1 MTAELDANSITNSE
15 EGESLLLPLI
25 QGILQNPKY
34 LPAHQLLNLSLSK
47 NANYAST
54 ASRGGRMNS
63 ELSNHLNGRLGND
76 ANNYLPIVEDSGTE
90 SGEDL
95 RLLAAGLQ
103 NNLKRM
109 ENEQQLANGDHT
121 TSSNPLLKGNNDALG
136 TGLLMEVTMALE
148 RLQNSLNLGEIDLE
162 ESKKVAL
169 LNLVAR
175 LQRGLISPEKIVES
189 NADTDS
195 AISNPAASPIED
207 LHMED
212 HQGRRGSSGANR
224 FAKRRNREKRH
235 TVGVSR
241 EELADAR
248 RIIEELEL
256 ISTMPTTKPKV
267 TATVV
272 NSTPGVYNAILTR
285 QFSEPVTLLRP
296 SQFVPKEANQNI
308 EITGKSKYRVL
319 LKQSVSLDQPISIL
333 KNTVIKHDPI
343 IIKKMEQFPVEEK
356 THPPAEFKSKKFT
369 SSVLQRTL
377 SNTNN
382 KFGNNIKN
390 NDNGDDSD
398 GESSS
403 SDDDGEEMT
412 NTKFYQSNKFKA
424 KDNYLRNQQ
433 QQQENVNAFNYSSG
447 DETSG
452 GFNRQ
457 SKYTSKKMKMK
468 RANTVDLPKS
478 YSFVNT
484 FDLSDKECSDNETMR
499 NTYQNRATGLKTTI
513 TGGTG
518 FGSTMQIAPK
528 FTPKTE
534 NDHKFLA
541 FIQKQNQNVT
551 PSWINPSGEKS
562 GARTQNWTNKFG
574 NLKHRFEGEDP
585 KEALKPQHKDTSS
598 SAANFWKTIEKEK
611 PSAKVMP
618 LPPIPNPVKMPTSTE
633 KFPWKSSQERLI
645 RIEDPIAIQKKK
657 PMMDKFEPKAQ
668 PHVENPRLIPEP
680 NKLPVSKPIMVN
692 QFSHAP
698 MSAFKP
704 PISKKLMSSFKPI
717 QPMEET
723 IKKPMP
729 TMSNGM
735 VKQMA
740 ETGYSLNN
748 QIVQPRKKINS
759 PTRMIA
765 DSSYI
770 KIKKP
775 VKVEE
780 APQPTPWAGR
790 AKSDRVMSIATS
802 KFEQNQPTV
811 TFSQQLPHMEPTV
824 KLRNNPL
831 YSGSFEKRSSL
842 PPNASYAS
850 YASFDPITF
859 DSKPKSNHE
868 ISTKPLTFQK
878 VCFSPPPPVVKP
890 TKKED
895 YTFVITDFTQPT
907 SVSTYIPHDEKLSRR
922 DSLTNPAEEPI
933 VLTCNRTMI
942 SPGDKPKPLELYE
955 ISTTPTPLSSQ
966 ISNDHSTISNDTS
979 FCEELDNEMKDLD
992 TVEHRA
998 VSRVMKAP
1006 VISTA
1011 FTQSS
1016 ELHNLND
1023 SHKENS
1029 MVKNLQDSLKK
1040 FSQKSPTPQDNAMNK
1055 FSAKSP
1061 TSPEKRVLDTKRLSQ
1076 DSTSSSNEYK
1086 LTSLKF
1092 PTKVDFDKRPKDF
1105 AQQLSQD
1112 SSNSSIDFLPTIK
1125 VPFPAQPETSYSFTY
1140 ASPPKIQVKSPS
1152 IDPQPHIIFNNT
1164 ANRAAYNPVPA
1175 HIHAQQHSHM
1185 LQKAKSTH
1193 MLAIPKPSDPP
1204 KPQIVMT
1211 EKQKQVSSYFTGN
1224 KIEASVAKPSFNA
1237 ASSFVKPVTFNKVE
1251 PISTQSSSITR
1262 KSSLYTKTSTASKPA
1277 QHQNSMGS
1285 LSRSR
1290 TMPSLVNV
1298 ELLDESNIDDAFE
1311 ELLMQ

>member
-1 MTAELDANSITNSE
+1 MTAELDANSIANSDQIK

-34 LPAHQLLNLSLSK
+34 LPAHQLLSLNLSK

-54 ASRGGRMNS
+54 ASRGGRMSS

-109 ENEQQLANGDHT
+109 ENEQQLASGDYT

-136 TGLLMEVTMALE
+136 TGLLMEVTTALE

-195 AISNPAASPIED
+195 AISNHAASPVD
-207 LHMED
+207 GLHMED
-212 HQGRRGSSGANR
+212 QQGRRGSSGVNR
-224 FAKRRNREKRH
+224 FGKRRNREKRH

-256 ISTMPTTKPKV
+256 ISSMPTTKPKI

-285 QFSEPVTLLRP
+285 QFSEPITLLRP
-296 SQFVPKEANQNI
+296 SQFVPKEANQHI
-308 EITGKSKYRVL
+308 EITGKSKYRML

-333 KNTVIKHDPI
+333 KNTVIKHEPI

-356 THPPAEFKSKKFT
+356 TYPPVEFKSKKFT

-382 KFGNNIKN
+382 KFGSNTKN
-390 NDNGDDSD
+390 NNNGDDSD

-412 NTKFYQSNKFKA
+412 NTKFHQSNKFKA

-433 QQQENVNAFNYSSG
+433 HQSQENVNAFNYSSG

-452 GFNRQ
+452 IANRQ

-468 RANTVDLPKS
+468 RANTVNLPKS

-513 TGGTG
+513 TGGSG
-518 FGSTMQIAPK
+518 FGSTKQLAPT

-541 FIQKQNQNVT
+541 FIQKQNQNIT
-551 PSWINPSGEKS
+551 PSWINPSAEKS

-574 NLKHRFEGEDP
+574 NLKNRFEGDES
-585 KEALKPQHKDTSS
+585 KEVLKRQQKETTS
-598 SAANFWKTIEKEK
+598 SAANFWKTVEKEK
-611 PSAKVMP
+611 PSAKVSP

-633 KFPWKSSQERLI
+633 KFPWKSSQEKLI
-645 RIEDPIAIQKKK
+645 KIEDSIQKKK

-668 PHVENPRLIPEP
+668 PIMEKQRLIPEP
-680 NKLPVSKPIMVN
+680 KKLPVSKPIMVN

-723 IKKPMP
+723 IKKPMS

-748 QIVQPRKKINS
+748 QAIEPRKRINS

-770 KIKKP
+770 RIKKP
-775 VKVEE
+775 VKLEE
-780 APQPTPWAGR
+780 APQPKPWSGR

-811 TFSQQLPHMEPTV
+811 TFSQQLQHLEPTV

-831 YSGSFEKRSSL
+831 YSGTYEKRSSL

-850 YASFDPITF
+850 FDPISF
-859 DSKPKSNHE
+859 DKPKNNQEQSQKAL
-868 ISTKPLTFQK
+868 SFQK
-878 VCFSPPPPVVKP
+878 VCFSPPPPTVKS
-890 TKKED
+890 TKKDD

-907 SVSTYIPHDEKLSRR
+907 SVSTYIPHDDKLNRR

-942 SPGDKPKPLELYE
+942 SPADKPKPFELYE
-955 ISTTPTPLSSQ
+955 ISKTPTPLSSQ
-966 ISNDHSTISNDTS
+966 IFNDHSTVSNDAS
-979 FCEELDNEMKDLD
+979 FCEELDNEMNDLD
-992 TVEHRA
+992 SVEHRA

-1040 FSQKSPTPQDNAMNK
+1040 FSQKSPTPLENTSNK
-1055 FSAKSP
+1055 FSPKSP
-1061 TSPEKRVLDTKRLSQ
+1061 TPPEKRVLDTKRLSQ

-1092 PTKVDFDKRPKDF
+1092 PTKFDFDKRPKDF

-1112 SSNSSIDFLPTIK
+1112 SSNSSIDFLPVIK

-1140 ASPPKIQVKSPS
+1140 ASAPKIQVKSPS
-1152 IDPQPHIIFNNT
+1152 IDPPAHIVYNNT
-1164 ANRAAYNPVPA
+1164 NSRAPYNPVPA
-1175 HIHAQQHSHM
+1175 QIHAQQHSHM

-1193 MLAIPKPSDPP
+1193 MLAIPKPSEQP

-1211 EKQKQVSSYFTGN
+1211 EKQKTVSSYFTGN
-1224 KIEASVAKPSFNA
+1224 KIEAPVSKPSFNA
-1237 ASSFVKPVTFNKVE
+1237 ASYVKPVTINHE
-1251 PISTQSSSITR
+1251 PVSSQSSSITR
-1262 KSSLYTKTSTASKPA
+1262 KSSLYTKAATKAA
-1277 QHQNSMGS
+1277 QRQNSMGS

-1290 TMPSLVNV
+1290 TMPSLANV
-1298 ELLDESNIDDAFE
+1298 DFLDESNIDDAFE
-1311 ELLMQ
+1311 ELLSSTNL

>member
-1 MTAELDANSITNSE
+1 MTAELDANSITNSDHIE

-34 LPAHQLLNLSLSK
+34 LPAHHLLNLSLSK

-54 ASRGGRMNS
+54 ASRGGRMSS

-109 ENEQQLANGDHT
+109 ENEQQLASGDH
-121 TSSNPLLKGNNDALG
+121 TSSNPLLRGNNDALG
-136 TGLLMEVTMALE
+136 TGLLMEVTTALE

-195 AISNPAASPIED
+195 AISNPAASPVEG

-256 ISTMPTTKPKV
+256 ISTMPTTKPKI

-285 QFSEPVTLLRP
+285 QFSEPITLLRP
-296 SQFVPKEANQNI
+296 SQFVPKEANQHI
-308 EITGKSKYRVL
+308 EIAGKSKYRNL
-319 LKQSVSLDQPISIL
+319 FKQSVSLDQPTSIL
-333 KNTVIKHDPI
+333 KNTIIRHEPI
-343 IIKKMEQFPVEEK
+343 IIKKMDQFPVEEK
-356 THPPAEFKSKKFT
+356 LHPPVEFKSKKFT

-382 KFGNNIKN
+382 KFVNSIKN

-403 SDDDGEEMT
+403 SDDDGGEMT

-452 GFNRQ
+452 GFNRP

-499 NTYQNRATGLKTTI
+499 NTYHNRATGLKTTI

-518 FGSTMQIAPK
+518 FGSTMHIAPK

-541 FIQKQNQNVT
+541 FIQKQNHNVT
-551 PSWINPSGEKS
+551 PSWINPSAEKQ
-562 GARTQNWTNKFG
+562 GGKTQNWTNKFG
-574 NLKHRFEGEDP
+574 NLKNRFEGDEP
-585 KEALKPQHKDTSS
+585 KEVLKPQQKETSS
-598 SAANFWKTIEKEK
+598 SAANFWKTVEKEK

-633 KFPWKSSQERLI
+633 KFPWKSSQEKLI
-645 RIEDPIAIQKKK
+645 RLEDTIQKKK
-657 PMMDKFEPKAQ
+657 PLMDKFEPKAQ
-668 PHVENPRLIPEP
+668 PQLEKPRLIPEP

-704 PISKKLMSSFKPI
+704 PISKKLLSSFKPI
-717 QPMEET
+717 QPMEES

-740 ETGYSLNN
+740 ETGYSMNN
-748 QIVQPRKKINS
+748 QVVQPRKKVNS

-775 VKVEE
+775 VKVEA
-780 APQPTPWAGR
+780 APLPTPWAGR
-790 AKSDRVMSIATS
+790 ARSDRVMSIATS

-831 YSGSFEKRSSL
+831 YSGTFEKRSSL

-850 YASFDPITF
+850 FDPITF
-859 DSKPKSNHE
+859 DSKTKINLQQ
-868 ISTKPLTFQK
+868 TQTQKPLSFQK

-890 TKKED
+890 AKKDD

-907 SVSTYIPHDEKLSRR
+907 SVSTYIPHDDKLSRR

-979 FCEELDNEMKDLD
+979 FCEELDNDMKDLD
-992 TVEHRA
+992 SVEHRA

-1011 FTQSS
+1011 YTQSS
-1016 ELHNLND
+1016 ELHSLND

-1029 MVKNLQDSLKK
+1029 LVKNLQDSLKK
-1040 FSQKSPTPQDNAMNK
+1040 FSLKSPTPQDNKMNK
-1055 FSAKSP
+1055 FSPKSP
-1061 TSPEKRVLDTKRLSQ
+1061 TPPEKRVLDTKRLSQ
-1076 DSTSSSNEYK
+1076 DSTGSSNEYK

-1092 PTKVDFDKRPKDF
+1092 PTKIDFDKRPKDF

-1112 SSNSSIDFLPTIK
+1112 SSNSSIDFLPAIK

-1152 IDPQPHIIFNNT
+1152 IDPPGHIVFNNT
-1164 ANRAAYNPVPA
+1164 NNRASYNPVPA

-1193 MLAIPKPSDPP
+1193 MLALPKPSEP

-1211 EKQKQVSSYFTGN
+1211 EKQKKVSSYFTGN
-1224 KIEASVAKPSFNA
+1224 KIEAPVAKPSFNA
-1237 ASSFVKPVTFNKVE
+1237 ASYVKPTTFNNE
-1251 PISTQSSSITR
+1251 PVSSTQSSSITR
-1262 KSSLYTKTSTASKPA
+1262 KSSLYTKTASKPA
-1277 QHQNSMGS
+1277 QRQNSMGS

-1290 TMPSLVNV
+1290 TMPSLANF

-1311 ELLMQ
+1311 ELLSSTNI